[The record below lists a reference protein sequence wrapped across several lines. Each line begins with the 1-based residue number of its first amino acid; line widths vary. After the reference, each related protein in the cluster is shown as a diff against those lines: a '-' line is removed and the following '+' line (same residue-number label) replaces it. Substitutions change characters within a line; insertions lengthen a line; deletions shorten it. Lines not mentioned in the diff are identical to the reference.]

1 MDFSFSSGEFG
12 FVRCNFPDLFSL
24 TPNLL
29 FGFPDNLFSNRIC
42 IPPLPIFA
50 ITRRGL
56 VAAFIGGQAVAVTV
70 WPPLGEINGRS
81 GFVWFLRPHCLFWTG
96 MVTAA
101 SIGKLHRWIR
111 NFTDV
116 WKLNKTLR
124 PLCYLE
130 FCCFPSPPIASFL
143 WMCLYLVW
151 PLAPG
156 CCRSLIYNE
165 GLGQW

>member
-81 GFVWFLRPHCLFWTG
+81 GFV
-96 MVTAA
+96 
-101 SIGKLHRWIR
+101 
-111 NFTDV
+111 
-116 WKLNKTLR
+116 
-124 PLCYLE
+124 
-130 FCCFPSPPIASFL
+130 
-143 WMCLYLVW
+143 
-151 PLAPG
+151 
-156 CCRSLIYNE
+156 
-165 GLGQW
+165 

>member
-1 MDFSFSSGEFG
+1 MLPPSPPLISPPENLNYVVLITQFMTHFTRPKFMFQWISVSPPARFG
-12 FVRCNFPDLFSL
+12 FVRRNFSDLFSL

-81 GFVWFLRPHCLFWTG
+81 GFVWFLRPHCLFWSVSSRPGDSRASTG
-96 MVTAA
+96 ECKAQV
-101 SIGKLHRWIR
+101 L
-111 NFTDV
+111 NFTNSR
-116 WKLNKTLR
+116 KLNKTTF
-124 PLCYLE
+124 
-130 FCCFPSPPIASFL
+130 FCGSF
-143 WMCLYLVW
+143 
-151 PLAPG
+151 
-156 CCRSLIYNE
+156 
-165 GLGQW
+165 

>member
-1 MDFSFSSGEFG
+1 MDFSCSSGG
-12 FVRCNFPDLFSL
+12 LDLCAAISRICFL
-24 TPNLL
+24 WLRIYC

-116 WKLNKTLR
+116 WKLNKTLLFGR
-124 PLCYLE
+124 RILL
-130 FCCFPSPPIASFL
+130 FPSSVHRL
-143 WMCLYLVW
+143 L
-151 PLAPG
+151 
-156 CCRSLIYNE
+156 SLNVLISGSTARPRMLQVSN
-165 GLGQW
+165 L

>member
-1 MDFSFSSGEFG
+1 MDFCFSSGG
-12 FVRCNFPDLFSL
+12 LDLCGAISRICFL
-24 TPNLL
+24 WLPIYC

-143 WMCLYLVW
+143 WMC
-151 PLAPG
+151 
-156 CCRSLIYNE
+156 
-165 GLGQW
+165 